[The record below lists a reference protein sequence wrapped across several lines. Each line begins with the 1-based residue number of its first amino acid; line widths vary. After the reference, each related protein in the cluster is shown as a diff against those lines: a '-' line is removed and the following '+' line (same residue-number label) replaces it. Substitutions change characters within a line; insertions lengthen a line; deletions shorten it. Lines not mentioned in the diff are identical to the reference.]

1 MGLQFS
7 GNSGLLGYCDNNW
20 GGSIERRLSRTGY
33 AFMLNNAANIFRSM
47 MQKSQSLSTAEAE
60 YIALCAASQD
70 ACYLLQML
78 SEFGMGDNAPITIL
92 EDNQAAITNVVN
104 DVASPK
110 LKHVDIRFHFVRSMH
125 RAKKIDIVYCP
136 GYYQA
141 ADILTKST
149 DNLTFI
155 RHRST
160 LMGMPYRP

>member
-1 MGLQFS
+1 M
-7 GNSGLLGYCDNNW
+7 
-20 GGSIERRLSRTGY
+20 
-33 AFMLNNAANIFRSM
+33 
-47 MQKSQSLSTAEAE
+47 STTEAE

-78 SEFGMGDNAPITIL
+78 SELGMSDNAPITIL

-125 RAKKIDIVYCP
+125 RAKKIDIVYCA

-141 ADILTKST
+141 TDILTKST

-155 RHRST
+155 RQRST

>member
-1 MGLQFS
+1 
-7 GNSGLLGYCDNNW
+7 
-20 GGSIERRLSRTGY
+20 
-33 AFMLNNAANIFRSM
+33 MLNNAAIIFRSM
-47 MQKSQSLSTAEAE
+47 MQKSQSLSTTEAE

-78 SEFGMGDNAPITIL
+78 SKLGMGDNAPITIL

-110 LKHVDIRFHFVRSMH
+110 LKH
-125 RAKKIDIVYCP
+125 
-136 GYYQA
+136 A

-160 LMGMPYRP
+160 LMGMSYRP